1 MAYALTWDGV
11 GEKVYEMGV
20 DHGVL
25 YPAVKGNYPKG
36 VAWNGLTSVTN
47 SPSGADEQT
56 FWADNI
62 KYGSVRGAED
72 FGATIECFAY
82 PDEWELCDGS
92 IEPVEGVVLGQ
103 QRRSPFAL
111 SYRTLI
117 GDDQEDALDA
127 DNGYKIHLIY
137 NATASPA
144 ERQYQTV
151 NDSPEFTTFSY
162 EVTTNPVPVTVVP
175 NARPVA
181 HMAINS
187 KKVDA
192 TKLESLLQI
201 LYGAAASGSS
211 STAGTP
217 RLPLPD
223 EVLTTLGYS
232 AA

>member
-1 MAYALTWDGV
+1 MAFALTWDGA
-11 GEKVYEMGV
+11 GEKEYEMGV
-20 DHGVL
+20 DRGVL
-25 YPAVKGNYPKG
+25 YPASKGTYPKG

-62 KYGSVRGAED
+62 KYGSIRGAED

-82 PDEWELCDGS
+82 PPEWELCDGS

-103 QRRSPFAL
+103 QKREKFGL
-111 SYRTLI
+111 SYRSLI

-151 NDSPEFTTFSY
+151 NDSPEMTTFSY
-162 EVTTNPVPVTVVP
+162 ELTTNPLPVTVVA

-181 HMAINS
+181 HIAINTRRLDSS
-187 KKVDA
+187 KLTA
-192 TKLESLLQI
+192 IESA
-201 LYGAAASGSS
+201 LYGTGGTSSVAA
-211 STAGTP
+211 

-223 EVLTTLGYS
+223 EILTLAGYS
-232 AA
+232 AT